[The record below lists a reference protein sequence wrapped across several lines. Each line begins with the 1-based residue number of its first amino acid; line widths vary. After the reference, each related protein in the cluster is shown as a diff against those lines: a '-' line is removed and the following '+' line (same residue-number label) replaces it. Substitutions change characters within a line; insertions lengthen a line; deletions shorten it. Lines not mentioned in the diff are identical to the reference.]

1 MLMRIATIPKE
12 EWIAREPLKDFGRH
26 MGRLA
31 LIAPREVV
39 EPATKF
45 QTKVA
50 KVLIEL
56 GRMRQR
62 LDTLDAEIEADER
75 RIAELVPLVKV
86 LGEQVRDLMETD
98 RIMSRE
104 FDVTSRREG
113 ETSAEFSDLRKEVEE
128 LRKQRAALGLVLAQR
143 AMDAVL
149 ETREYSLPATIAA
162 RRDIGLTSDDAWFA
176 ALQEAETKEIAEMA
190 SRSFNEEEQLIR
202 RTQPAQ

>member
-1 MLMRIATIPKE
+1 
-12 EWIAREPLKDFGRH
+12 
-26 MGRLA
+26 
-31 LIAPREVV
+31 
-39 EPATKF
+39 
-45 QTKVA
+45 
-50 KVLIEL
+50 
-56 GRMRQR
+56 
-62 LDTLDAEIEADER
+62 
-75 RIAELVPLVKV
+75 LVKV